1 MEIIK
6 LPKLKLVNSNTVVDK
21 KAAKVIVDSIATGDG
36 MTLVSAPKQIFKNAQ
51 VKIVEQEY
59 ENFTEY
65 ELYINGKQLMG
76 DVAKATQKG
85 DTITVKL
92 VTETI

>member
-1 MEIIK
+1 MEVIK
-6 LPKLKLVNSNTVVDK
+6 LPKAKLVNSNIVVDK
-21 KAAKVIVDSIATGDG
+21 KVAKVIVDSIATGDG
-36 MTLVSAPKQIFKNAQ
+36 MTLVSAPRQVSKDAQ

-76 DVAKATQKG
+76 EPIKATQKG